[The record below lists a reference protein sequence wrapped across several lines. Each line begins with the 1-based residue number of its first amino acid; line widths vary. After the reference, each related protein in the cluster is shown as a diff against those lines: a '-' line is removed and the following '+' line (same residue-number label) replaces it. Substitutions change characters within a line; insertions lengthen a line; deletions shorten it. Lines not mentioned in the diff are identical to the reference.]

1 MGPTAPIS
9 KPTPKLADDGRDLA
23 ILGCVWLA
31 ATFVDGLW
39 LWLDQ
44 APPAWDQGEHLTRA
58 LNHWE
63 LFQTPAFT
71 EESWWQA
78 LWQLSPTYRAPF
90 VYLMTVPLFQVLG
103 RGFDQAVLV
112 NSVFNGL
119 LLLLTYSLGR
129 RVFDRQ
135 TGLWAAAVCALVPVL
150 LLLRVDYLL
159 DYGLIVCV
167 LAGFLCLTAWRTAG
181 AAGRWGWALG
191 FGVSFGLT
199 LLTKP
204 TGILFLLLPMGW
216 IAVESLLKRRW
227 HLWLQWGLAAV
238 VAVAIFWPWFQTNWI
253 TILSTSGKSNAG
265 WIAAELDL
273 ESRWSVWTYY
283 LRMLPRMITPALLW
297 AGVGSW
303 ILGLVAWKTGLI
315 KPAVNWDRPH
325 PNQKKQWLWLLSY
338 VVGTYVLLSLLQNK
352 DPRHIVPYVPIV
364 VILLVRGLTAWSG
377 RGWAWLKLGLVS
389 VIAVFAAGTLFPIGS
404 LPQAQLAKY
413 PYQGPVWPHS
423 QLIETVLTTE
433 PYLRSTIGVLPNIAE
448 LNPMNV
454 DFYGALRDLRVFG
467 REVGFSP
474 EYAPLDA
481 RSLTWV
487 LTKAGD
493 QGPQN
498 SGNEAKVDLQ
508 AQVEQSSDYQAVRT
522 WPLPDNTEMTLYHRE
537 PAPVEVTPL
546 AQPQNRVSLTGVTA
560 PATATVNSTVPV
572 SYTLQGPWD
581 ELAEGLLILT
591 WQAESASPG
600 SQPAIQWIHDHGIG
614 LGNLDTGPESPA
626 NAGFTVVERLG
637 MVVPADIQP
646 GRYRL
651 VAEYVNRQTGASYP
665 LPIAD
670 AAIAITSGESTVSGP
685 EPDLVSQLYG
695 LSQGLAEG
703 SLDPIFNTVGRI
715 NQYDPLQDYL
725 KQAEQAM
732 GYRLE
737 TAPARLEWL
746 YTRVMAQVLQQKAES
761 AIATL
766 TQITTLAPTN
776 PYHWLY
782 LGFVHLYRWQPHAAD
797 RALNQAAT
805 LAPDLPELK
814 VLQAVAALQRLNLL
828 RAWQLVQA
836 SGLL

>member
-1 MGPTAPIS
+1 MS
-9 KPTPKLADDGRDLA
+9 KSTPKLADDGRDLA
-23 ILGCVWLA
+23 ILGGVWLL
-31 ATFVDGLW
+31 ATLGDGLW

-58 LNHWE
+58 LNHWG
-63 LFQTPAFT
+63 LFQAPALT
-71 EESWWQA
+71 EESWWQS
-78 LWQLSPTYRAPF
+78 LWRLSPTYRAPF
-90 VYLMTVPLFQVLG
+90 VYLMTVPLLEGLG

-112 NSVFNGL
+112 NSVFNAL

-135 TGLWAAAVCALVPVL
+135 TGLWAAIVSTFVPVL

-167 LAGFLCLTAWRTAG
+167 LAGFFCLTAWRSASPI
-181 AAGRWGWALG
+181 GRWGWALG

-204 TGILFLLLPMGW
+204 TGILFLLLPMAW
-216 IAVESLLKRRW
+216 IAVETLLKRRW
-227 HLWLQWGLAAV
+227 YLWLQWGLAAL
-238 VAVAIFWPWFQTNWI
+238 VALAIFWPWFQTNWI
-253 TILSTSGKSNAG
+253 TILSTSGKSNAT

-273 ESRWSVWTYY
+273 ESPWSVWTYY

-297 AGVGSW
+297 AGLGGW
-303 ILGLVAWKTGLI
+303 ILGLGLWKAGLL
-315 KPAVNWDRPH
+315 KSTVSADSTFSRR
-325 PNQKKQWLWLLSY
+325 KYQWLWLLSY
-338 VVGTYVLLSLLQNK
+338 VVGTYGLLSLLQNK
-352 DPRHIVPYVPIV
+352 DPRHIVPYVPMV
-364 VILLVRGLTAWSG
+364 VILLVRGLTAWTV
-377 RGWAWLKLGLVS
+377 RGWSWLKFALVG
-389 VIAVFAAGTLFPIGS
+389 VMAIFAVSTLFPVS
-404 LPQAQLAKY
+404 YLPLSQLPQTQLAKH
-413 PYQGPVWPHS
+413 PYRGSVWPHS
-423 QLIETVLTTE
+423 QLIETVLTTA
-433 PYLRSTIGVLPNIAE
+433 PYLRSTVGVLPNVAE

-454 DFYGALRDLRVFG
+454 DFYGALRDFRVFG

-474 EYAPLDA
+474 DYAPLDA

-487 LTKAGD
+487 VTKSGE

-498 SGNEAKVDLQ
+498 SGNEAKADLQ
-508 AQVEQSSDYQAVRT
+508 TRVEQSPDYQAVRT
-522 WPLPDNTEMTLYHRE
+522 WPLPDNTEMTLYHRQ
-537 PAPVEVTPL
+537 PAPVEVIPL
-546 AQPQNRVSLTGVTA
+546 TQSQNRVSLTGVEA
-560 PATATVNSTVPV
+560 PATATANSTVPV
-572 SYTLQGPWD
+572 SYTLQGPW
-581 ELAEGLLILT
+581 EALADGLLILT
-591 WQAESASPG
+591 WQAEVASEA
-600 SQPAIQWIHDHGIG
+600 QPAAQWIHDHGIG
-614 LGNLDTGPESPA
+614 LGNLDAGLQSPS
-626 NAGFTVVERLG
+626 NAGFTVTERLG
-637 MVVPADIQP
+637 MVVPANVQP

-651 VAEYVNRQTGASYP
+651 IAEYFNRQTGEAYP
-665 LPIAD
+665 LPTAN
-670 AAIAITSGESTVSGP
+670 AAIAITPGESTLAGP

-737 TAPARLEWL
+737 QAPAQLEWL

-766 TQITTLAPTN
+766 DQITALAPSN

-782 LGFVHLYRWQPHAAD
+782 LGFVHLYRWHPHAAE
-797 RALNQAAT
+797 RALDQAAR

-814 VLQAVAALQRLNLL
+814 ALQAVAALQRLNLP
-828 RAWQLVQA
+828 RAWRLIQT